1 MPRRK
6 KTFDYNDTFP
16 KRLRQLISENLNITQ
31 DRLAEIVGV
40 TRQTVGNWC
49 SGESSPDA
57 VSLKKIADCFDISID
72 WLLIENAPCNVD
84 VNLSAVCKFTGLSP
98 ESVNTLHNKTEKSYK
113 EFASLFFESLDADIV
128 FSNLEYADTSISK
141 ALADAERGVDSS
153 EHYKNFRMA
162 RFEAKDAFNAF
173 VDNVFR
179 IRECEYDDIE
189 DTSILDSVLKRSGDS
204 GKHNKTDK

>member
-72 WLLIENAPCNVD
+72 WLLIENAPRNVD

-98 ESVNTLHNKTEKSYK
+98 ESVNTLHNKTEK
-113 EFASLFFESLDADIV
+113 AI
-128 FSNLEYADTSISK
+128 
-141 ALADAERGVDSS
+141 
-153 EHYKNFRMA
+153 KNSRLCF
-162 RFEAKDAFNAF
+162 
-173 VDNVFR
+173 
-179 IRECEYDDIE
+179 
-189 DTSILDSVLKRSGDS
+189 
-204 GKHNKTDK
+204 

>member
-72 WLLIENAPCNVD
+72 WLLIENAPRNVD

-153 EHYKNFRMA
+153 EHYKKF
-162 RFEAKDAFNAF
+162 
-173 VDNVFR
+173 
-179 IRECEYDDIE
+179 
-189 DTSILDSVLKRSGDS
+189 
-204 GKHNKTDK
+204 

>member
-1 MPRRK
+1 MLPAAFRGSS
-6 KTFDYNDTFP
+6 F
-16 KRLRQLISENLNITQ
+16 S
-31 DRLAEIVGV
+31 
-40 TRQTVGNWC
+40 TRAYTRGGPL
-49 SGESSPDA
+49 SLSSA
-57 VSLKKIADCFDISID
+57 
-72 WLLIENAPCNVD
+72 
-84 VNLSAVCKFTGLSP
+84 
-98 ESVNTLHNKTEKSYK
+98 Y
-113 EFASLFFESLDADIV
+113 ADIV

>member
-72 WLLIENAPCNVD
+72 WLLIENAPRNVD

-98 ESVNTLHNKTEKSYK
+98 ESVNTLHNKTEKAIKNSRLC
-113 EFASLFFESLDADIV
+113 FLNHWMQILCFLIWNMLIHLF
-128 FSNLEYADTSISK
+128 
-141 ALADAERGVDSS
+141 
-153 EHYKNFRMA
+153 
-162 RFEAKDAFNAF
+162 
-173 VDNVFR
+173 
-179 IRECEYDDIE
+179 
-189 DTSILDSVLKRSGDS
+189 LKP
-204 GKHNKTDK
+204 

>member
-16 KRLRQLISENLNITQ
+16 KRLRKLISENLNITQ
-31 DRLAEIVGV
+31 DKLAEIVGV

-72 WLLIENAPCNVD
+72 WLLIENAPRNVD

-98 ESVNTLHNKTEKSYK
+98 ESVNSLHNKTEKGYT
-113 EFASLFFESLDADIV
+113 EFASLFFESLYADIV
-128 FSNLEYADTSISK
+128 FSNLGYADTSISK
-141 ALADAERGVDSS
+141 AIEDAEKGEDSS
-153 EHYKNFRMA
+153 EHYKSFRMA
-162 RFEAKDAFNAF
+162 RFEAKEAFNEF
-173 VDNVFR
+173 VDNIFR
-179 IRECEYDDIE
+179 ERECQYDDIE
-189 DTSILDSVLKRSGDS
+189 DTSILDTILKRSGTN
-204 GKHNKTDK
+204 GEHHETQK